1 MSSTPPSYISGDS
14 SIYLPQEAS
23 NSAMTVE
30 MVRPLSSLPQ
40 AERAVSSRHGAITG
54 AFFPPFD

>member
-14 SIYLPQEAS
+14 DIYLPQAAS

-30 MVRPLSSLPQ
+30 KVRPLSSLPQ
-40 AERAVSSRHGAITG
+40 AERAVSLRNGAIAG
-54 AFFPPFD
+54 VFSPLFD